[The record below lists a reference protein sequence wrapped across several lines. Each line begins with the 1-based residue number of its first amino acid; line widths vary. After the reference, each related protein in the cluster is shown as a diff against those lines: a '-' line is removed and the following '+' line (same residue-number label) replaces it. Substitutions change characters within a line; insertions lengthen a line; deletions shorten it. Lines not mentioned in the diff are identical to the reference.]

1 MTKIAILAV
10 VLAASLTGCSSNIPK
25 SVRTYAAELPARAD
39 GQYAALDDVLRKQ
52 LVMNDALLQCSI
64 DVTDGQSESESAA
77 CRCST
82 SASASWL
89 DDCRAW
95 LGNHTPA
102 QARAHALAD
111 EGR

>member
-1 MTKIAILAV
+1 MTKIWIVAA
-10 VLAASLTGCSSNIPK
+10 LAASLTGCASSIPK

-95 LGNHTPA
+95 LGSHTPA
-102 QARAHALAD
+102 QAQAN

>member
-1 MTKIAILAV
+1 MTKLWIVAA
-10 VLAASLTGCSSNIPK
+10 LAASLTGCAGNIPK

-102 QARAHALAD
+102 QAHAPAHAN

>member
-1 MTKIAILAV
+1 MTMTKIRIAAALLIA
-10 VLAASLTGCSSNIPK
+10 LAAGCASNIPK

-39 GQYAALDDVLRKQ
+39 GQYAALDDLMRKQ

-64 DVTDGQSESESAA
+64 DVTDGQTESESAA

-102 QARAHALAD
+102 QARAG
-111 EGR
+111 EE

>member
-1 MTKIAILAV
+1 MTMKTCALATLLV
-10 VLAASLTGCSSNIPK
+10 ALAAGCSSSIPK

-64 DVTDGQSESESAA
+64 DVSDGQAEAESAA

-89 DDCRAW
+89 DDCRGW

-102 QARAHALAD
+102 QARAGEA
-111 EGR
+111 R